1 MAQGEKAMNTPEYEK
16 LRDDVTD
23 LEESLYELHLRMRGM
38 TASYLW
44 HGSDTAERM
53 AGLIISEL
61 DLKLVELYRQAA
73 TLVKHLR

>member
-1 MAQGEKAMNTPEYEK
+1 MNTPEYEK
-16 LRDDVTD
+16 LRDDVAD
-23 LEESLYELHLRMRGM
+23 LEASLYELHLRMRGM